1 MVIKM
6 RARFVSLVLLSAT
19 IAGATGS
26 AVRAQEAGPRP
37 DPPRTTTRAIDLQVE
52 ATRDRRSQH
61 DALRIWQNYLLKS
74 TDTVGDVVIVAGD
87 ATIEGLVEGDL
98 VVVLGS
104 AQLSRTAIV
113 DGSVIVVAGGVTVA
127 DGAVVNRDFV
137 VVGGAVDASTGFT
150 PGGEH
155 IVVGATRFGDQIRAV
170 VPWVTYGLLWGRL
183 IVPSLAWM
191 WGIVAI
197 FLIVTLAIN
206 LVLHRPVGACA
217 DTVAARPFTTFLVGL
232 LVLLLVA
239 PISALLAV
247 TVIGLA
253 IVPFLWSA
261 LLVGWIVGKVGVA
274 RWIGRAIVPPS
285 AEETRGEAMRACAIG
300 FAAMCLLYMVPVL
313 GLLAWAMVGVF
324 GLGSAWLAC
333 MVALRRERPSPPPV
347 TVPPAAP
354 PDAPPAPPSPPV
366 GGIAP
371 DLPAP
376 STSYLVDPPRSD
388 TPRSEAW
395 IAAPPLASAPATP
408 AALGAPPGAEADLT
422 LMPRAGFLDRLFAF
436 VLDVALVLIIVAMA
450 DLRVRAGFT
459 WLVLFGY
466 FIAFWTWKG
475 TTLGGIVCSLRV
487 IRTDGTPLQV
497 GDSLVRVLAS
507 LFSFAA
513 LGIGCLWILR
523 DPERQSWHDKIAGTY
538 VVKVP
543 RHWPLP

>member
-1 MVIKM
+1 MVIM
-6 RARFVSLVLLSAT
+6 TRARFVSLVLLSAT
-19 IAGATGS
+19 IAGASGS
-26 AVRAQEAGPRP
+26 AVRAQGSGRQAEAPQ
-37 DPPRTTTRAIDLQVE
+37 TTARAIDLQPE
-52 ATRDRRSQH
+52 WTRYQRSPRPVV
-61 DALRIWQNYLLKS
+61 RIWQDFLLKS
-74 TDTVGDVVIVAGD
+74 TDSVGDVVVVSGD
-87 ATIEGLVEGDL
+87 ATIDGLVDGDL
-98 VVVLGS
+98 VVVFGS
-104 AQLSRTAIV
+104 ARLSRTAIV
-113 DGSVIVVAGGVTVA
+113 DGSLIVVAGSATVA
-127 DGAVVNRDFV
+127 DGAVIHRDFV
-137 VVGGAVDASTGFT
+137 VVGGAVDASTSFT

-183 IVPSLAWM
+183 IVPSLAWI

-197 FLIVTLAIN
+197 ALIVTLAIN

-217 DTVAARPFTTFLVGL
+217 DTIAARPFTTFLVGL

-239 PISALLAV
+239 PVSALLAV

-285 AEETRGEAMRACAIG
+285 AEETRGEALRSCTIG

-313 GLLAWAMVGVF
+313 GLVAWAMIGVF

-347 TVPPAAP
+347 TVPPP
-354 PDAPPAPPSPPV
+354 VPTDAPPPPPSPPV
-366 GGIAP
+366 GSAVP

-376 STSYLVDPPRSD
+376 AASYLVDPPRSD
-388 TPRSEAW
+388 PPRSEAW
-395 IAAPPLASAPATP
+395 VAAPPIAAAP
-408 AALGAPPGAEADLT
+408 AALGAPPGADVDLT

-450 DLRVRAGFT
+450 DLRVWAGFT

-513 LGIGCLWILR
+513 LGLGCLWILR